1 MSSVASSGTA
11 EALKY
16 RAVQSCS
23 GIFGHAPPVNQ
34 VGGRPCCCCCCCCCY
49 KDLRSFSPWTSGECA
64 TEGAITKSLVACRGE
79 RRAGGRARDDDGRR
93 RRRRVGLRLLWVMD
107 AFSRRVTARACACGA
122 AAANGS
128 SRSIINAFVPS
139 DRFLG
144 HPLTTPRPI
153 PSNGVKVGGNEGNDC
168 RPIKQVLQRLYAT
181 IHN

>member
-34 VGGRPCCCCCCCCCY
+34 VGGRPCCCY
-49 KDLRSFSPWTSGECA
+49 KGLRSFSPWTSGECA

-107 AFSRRVTARACACGA
+107 AFSRRVTARACVRVRRRRQWIEPLNHKCVR
-122 AAANGS
+122 S
-128 SRSIINAFVPS
+128 KRPVSRAPINDA
-139 DRFLG
+139 
-144 HPLTTPRPI
+144 
-153 PSNGVKVGGNEGNDC
+153 PSNSLKRCEGW
-168 RPIKQVLQRLYAT
+168 RQRRQRL
-181 IHN
+181 